1 MFRLVET
8 IKLNDGVFEN
18 IDIHNERF
26 NNSRKTLF
34 GVENSIDLNE
44 ILHSCEYNKT
54 GLYKCRVVY
63 NKEIIKVEFVPYVLK
78 QIKSLKVVR
87 AEIDYSYK
95 YEDRSDINKLLELR
109 GSCDDILIVK
119 NDRLTDTSAAN
130 IAFFDDDRW
139 YTPLYPLLK
148 GTEREKLLRER
159 KIFEEDLRLDDLK
172 RFHKAAIF
180 STMVNFGEI
189 IIPVSNIVY

>member
-8 IKLNDGVFEN
+8 VKLKDGVFEN
-18 IDIHNERF
+18 IDMHNERF
-26 NNSRKTLF
+26 NNSRKALF
-34 GVENSIDLNE
+34 EVKDSIDLNE
-44 ILHSCEYNKT
+44 ILKSQEYNKS
-54 GLYKCRVVY
+54 GLYKCRIIY
-63 NKEIIKVEFVPYVLK
+63 NEEIIKVEFVPYVLK
-78 QIKSLKVVR
+78 QIKSLKVVPS
-87 AEIDYSYK
+87 EIDYSYK

-119 NDRLTDTSAAN
+119 NERLTDTSAAN
-130 IAFFDDDRW
+130 IAFFDNDRW

-159 KIFEEDLRLDDLK
+159 RIFEEDLRLSDLK
-172 RFHKAAIF
+172 RFNKAAIF

>member
-1 MFRLVET
+1 LVET
-8 IKLNDGVFEN
+8 VKLKDGVFEN
-18 IDIHNERF
+18 IDMHNERF
-26 NNSRKTLF
+26 NNSRKALF
-34 GVENSIDLNE
+34 EVKDSIDLNE
-44 ILHSCEYNKT
+44 ILKSQEYNKS
-54 GLYKCRVVY
+54 GLYKCRIIY
-63 NKEIIKVEFVPYVLK
+63 NEEIIKVEFVPYVLK
-78 QIKSLKVVR
+78 QIKSLKVVPS
-87 AEIDYSYK
+87 EIDYSYK

-119 NDRLTDTSAAN
+119 NERLTDTSAAN
-130 IAFFDDDRW
+130 IAFFDNDRW

-159 KIFEEDLRLDDLK
+159 RIFEEDLRLSDLK
-172 RFHKAAIF
+172 RFNKAAIF